1 MTYSAK
7 ANPNAT
13 NSELDSKRIIT
24 HKELTSAQRDEL
36 IEQFVEI
43 QLDNM
48 DTQSLYELASE
59 YVTQSFDRLTDSE
72 IKERIESLYDEELY
86 DELVDNVTS
95 LNDNEEPWLQ
105 PLFLSHPLQREQE
118 QVNGANILC
127 VLIVNLFLKF
137 ITLVGQDYNALNVKN
152 QSTNYSGV

>member
-1 MTYSAK
+1 MTK
-7 ANPNAT
+7 
-13 NSELDSKRIIT
+13 K
-24 HKELTSAQRDEL
+24 LTSTQRDEL

-86 DELVDNVTS
+86 DELIDNVT
-95 LNDNEEPWLQ
+95 NETVLDTNN
-105 PLFLSHPLQREQE
+105 
-118 QVNGANILC
+118 NGG
-127 VLIVNLFLKF
+127 KF
-137 ITLVGQDYNALNVKN
+137 
-152 QSTNYSGV
+152 

>member
-1 MTYSAK
+1 MSDKVTL
-7 ANPNAT
+7 T
-13 NSELDSKRIIT
+13 N
-24 HKELTSAQRDEL
+24 AQRDDL

-86 DELVDNVTS
+86 EELVDNVTS
-95 LNDNEEPWLQ
+95 HIDPRLASLNTDRLPDISDNEAD
-105 PLFLSHPLQREQE
+105 
-118 QVNGANILC
+118 GITDDD
-127 VLIVNLFLKF
+127 IF
-137 ITLVGQDYNALNVKN
+137 IDINNTGGKY
-152 QSTNYSGV
+152 

>member
-1 MTYSAK
+1 MA
-7 ANPNAT
+7 
-13 NSELDSKRIIT
+13 
-24 HKELTSAQRDEL
+24 KELTNSQRDEL

-59 YVTQSFDRLTDSE
+59 YVTQSFDRLTDNE

-95 LNDNEEPWLQ
+95 EDSNSMQ
-105 PLFLSHPLQREQE
+105 T
-118 QVNGANILC
+118 
-127 VLIVNLFLKF
+127 F
-137 ITLVGQDYNALNVKN
+137 IPGFHD
-152 QSTNYSGV
+152 

>member
-1 MTYSAK
+1 MTTSYSQS

-13 NSELDSKRIIT
+13 NSELDAKKIV
-24 HKELTSAQRDEL
+24 KNVQLTSAQRDEL

-72 IKERIESLYDEELY
+72 IKERIESLYDAELY
-86 DELVDNVTS
+86 DELVDNVISNPT
-95 LNDNEEPWLQ
+95 P
-105 PLFLSHPLQREQE
+105 
-118 QVNGANILC
+118 V
-127 VLIVNLFLKF
+127 
-137 ITLVGQDYNALNVKN
+137 YNN
-152 QSTNYSGV
+152 QGG

>member
-1 MTYSAK
+1 MTYSQN

-95 LNDNEEPWLQ
+95 EDSNSMQ
-105 PLFLSHPLQREQE
+105 T
-118 QVNGANILC
+118 
-127 VLIVNLFLKF
+127 F
-137 ITLVGQDYNALNVKN
+137 IPGFHD
-152 QSTNYSGV
+152 